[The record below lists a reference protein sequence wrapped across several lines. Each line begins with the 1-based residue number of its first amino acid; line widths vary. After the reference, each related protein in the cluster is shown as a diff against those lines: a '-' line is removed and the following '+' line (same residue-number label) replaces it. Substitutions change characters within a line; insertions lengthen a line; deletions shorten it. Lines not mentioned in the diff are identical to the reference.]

1 MARAKIGLALGSGS
15 ARGWSH
21 IGIIEALAEA
31 GIEPDVVCGTSMG
44 SLVGAAYVTGRM
56 TPLRV
61 WAEAVSWREIVG
73 MLDIRLMRGGLM
85 EGRQIMGFL
94 RGLEMAGSIE
104 DAPKPFAAVATDLM
118 TGEEIWLTS
127 GPIVDA
133 VRASIALPGIFS
145 PARVDGK
152 WLVDGGLVNP
162 VPVSVCRALG
172 AEIVIA
178 VNLNSDLI
186 GRRVRGAILSRRQ
199 RSGPKARKDFLERL
213 KKQMPVALRRPAGM
227 LAPLLIERGE
237 SSPGYFDVL
246 ANAIYIMQDQI
257 TQARL
262 ATERP
267 DVVLAPALRNIG
279 LLDFNRAAEAIAEGR
294 ACVARS
300 LADIRA
306 RL

>member
-31 GIEPDVVCGTSMG
+31 GIEPDIVCGTSMG

-85 EGRQIMGFL
+85 DGRQIMGFL
-94 RGLEMAGSIE
+94 RSLEMAGSIE

-118 TGEEIWLTS
+118 TGEETWLTA

-162 VPVSVCRALG
+162 VPVSLCRALG
-172 AEIVIA
+172 AEVVIA

-186 GRRVRGAILSRRQ
+186 GRGRGVILGRRR

-213 KKQMPVALRRPAGM
+213 QKQMPVALRRPAGR

-246 ANAIYIMQDQI
+246 ANSIYIMQDQI

-262 ATERP
+262 ATEKP
-267 DVVLAPALRNIG
+267 DVVLSPALRDIG

-294 ACVARS
+294 SCVGRS
-300 LADIRA
+300 LPDIRA
-306 RL
+306 RI

>member
-31 GIEPDVVCGTSMG
+31 DIEPDIVCGTSMG
-44 SLVGAAYVTGRM
+44 SFVGAAYVAGQM

-61 WAEAVSWREIVG
+61 WAEAVGWREIVRF
-73 MLDIRLMRGGLM
+73 LDLRPMRGGLI

-94 RGLEMAGSIE
+94 RRLDMEGPIE
-104 DAPKPFAAVATDLM
+104 RLAKPYAAVATDLM
-118 TGEEIWLTS
+118 TGEEVWLTT
-127 GPIVDA
+127 GPIDDA

-145 PARVDGK
+145 PARIDGK

-172 AEIVIA
+172 ADVVIA

-186 GRRVRGAILSRRQ
+186 GRRVRGVFLGRARQGGTKMRKEFLGRLQKQIPAAI
-199 RSGPKARKDFLERL
+199 
-213 KKQMPVALRRPAGM
+213 RRPSAKVPPS
-227 LAPLLIERGE
+227 LPAPD
-237 SSPGYFDVL
+237 SPSPGYFDVL

-262 ATERP
+262 AAEKP

-294 ACVARS
+294 ACVARC
-300 LADIRA
+300 LPDIRA
-306 RL
+306 RI

>member
-31 GIEPDVVCGTSMG
+31 GIEPDIVCGTSMG
-44 SLVGAAYVTGRM
+44 SLVGAAYITGRM

-85 EGRQIMGFL
+85 DGRQIMGFL
-94 RGLEMAGSIE
+94 RSLEMAGSIE

-118 TGEEIWLTS
+118 TGEEIWLTA

-186 GRRVRGAILSRRQ
+186 GRRVRGAILGRRQ

-213 KKQMPVALRRPAGM
+213 KKQMPVALRRPAGK

-246 ANAIYIMQDQI
+246 ANSIYIMQDQI

-262 ATERP
+262 ATEKP
-267 DVVLAPALRNIG
+267 EVVLSPSLRNIG

-294 ACVARS
+294 ACVARC
-300 LADIRA
+300 LPDIRA
-306 RL
+306 RI

>member
-31 GIEPDVVCGTSMG
+31 GIEPDIVCGTSMG
-44 SLVGAAYVTGRM
+44 SLVGAAYITGRM

-85 EGRQIMGFL
+85 DGRQIMGFL
-94 RGLEMAGSIE
+94 RSLEMAGSIE

-118 TGEEIWLTS
+118 TGEEIWLTA

-186 GRRVRGAILSRRQ
+186 GRRARGAILGRRQ

-213 KKQMPVALRRPAGM
+213 KKQMPVALRRPAGK

-262 ATERP
+262 ATEKP
-267 DVVLAPALRNIG
+267 NVVLAPTLRNIG

-300 LADIRA
+300 LPDIRA
-306 RL
+306 HI

>member
-31 GIEPDVVCGTSMG
+31 GIEPDIVCGTSMG
-44 SLVGAAYVTGRM
+44 SLVGAAYITGRM

-85 EGRQIMGFL
+85 DGRQIMGFL
-94 RGLEMAGSIE
+94 RSLEMAGSIE

-118 TGEEIWLTS
+118 TGEEIWLTA

-186 GRRVRGAILSRRQ
+186 GRRVRGAILGRRQ

-213 KKQMPVALRRPAGM
+213 KKQMPVALRRPAGK

-262 ATERP
+262 ATEKP
-267 DVVLAPALRNIG
+267 EVVLSPSLRNIG

-294 ACVARS
+294 ACVARC
-300 LADIRA
+300 LPDIRA
-306 RL
+306 RI

>member
-31 GIEPDVVCGTSMG
+31 GIEPDIVCGTSMG
-44 SLVGAAYVTGRM
+44 SLVGAAYITGRM

-85 EGRQIMGFL
+85 DGRQIMGFL

-118 TGEEIWLTS
+118 TGEEIWLTA

-172 AEIVIA
+172 AGIVIA

-186 GRRVRGAILSRRQ
+186 GRRARGAILGRRQ

-213 KKQMPVALRRPAGM
+213 QKQMPVALRRPAGM

-262 ATERP
+262 ATEKP
-267 DVVLAPALRNIG
+267 DVVLSPALRDIG

-294 ACVARS
+294 ACVARC
-300 LADIRA
+300 LPDIRA
-306 RL
+306 RI

>member
-31 GIEPDVVCGTSMG
+31 GIEPDIVCGTSMG
-44 SLVGAAYVTGRM
+44 SFVGAAYASGQL

-61 WAEAVSWREIVG
+61 WAEAVSWREIVRL
-73 MLDIRLMRGGLM
+73 LDLRPRRGGLID
-85 EGRQIMGFL
+85 GRQIMGFL
-94 RGLEMAGSIE
+94 RRLEMAGPIE
-104 DAPKPFAAVATDLM
+104 GLAKPYAAVATDLM
-118 TGEEIWLTS
+118 TGDEIWLTS
-127 GPIVDA
+127 GPIDDA

-145 PARVDGK
+145 PARLDGK

-186 GRRVRGAILSRRQ
+186 GRRVRSVFLGRRSRP
-199 RSGPKARKDFLERL
+199 GTKVRKEFLERL
-213 KKQMPVALRRPAGM
+213 QKQIPNAIRRSPAKA
-227 LAPLLIERGE
+227 APRLLDPDAA
-237 SSPGYFDVL
+237 SLGYFDVL
-246 ANAIYIMQDQI
+246 ANSIYIMQDQI

-262 ATERP
+262 AAEKP
-267 DVVLAPALRNIG
+267 EVVLSPVLRNIG

-294 ACVARS
+294 ACVARC
-300 LADIRA
+300 LPDIRA

>member
-31 GIEPDVVCGTSMG
+31 GIEPDIVCGTSMG

-85 EGRQIMGFL
+85 DGRQIMGFL
-94 RGLEMAGSIE
+94 RSLEMAGSIE

-118 TGEEIWLTS
+118 TGEETWLTA

-133 VRASIALPGIFS
+133 VRASIALPGILS

-172 AEIVIA
+172 AGIVIA

-186 GRRVRGAILSRRQ
+186 GRRTRGAILGRRQ

-213 KKQMPVALRRPAGM
+213 KKQMPVALRRPAGT

-246 ANAIYIMQDQI
+246 ANSIYIMQDQI

-262 ATERP
+262 AAEKP
-267 DVVLAPALRNIG
+267 EVVLAPKLRNVG

-300 LADIRA
+300 LPDIRA
-306 RL
+306 RI